1 MNPRPLCAAVTEDLN
16 LDNENKHSL
25 LTLSEAQRCKIKVLA
40 AGDDLLALSPQDGRA
55 NSERERTKGIHS
67 SYRNHTY
74 SAELTP
80 AR

>member
-25 LTLSEAQRCKIKVLA
+25 LTLLEAQMCKIKVLA

-55 NSERERTKGIHS
+55 NSGRENQRHS
-67 SYRNHTY
+67 LSYRNHTY
-74 SAELTP
+74 SAELAPVT
-80 AR
+80 